1 MTYQPPPQ
9 YPGYPGQGY
18 PGYPGYSPQQ
28 PPKGKPV
35 WPWVLGGIFLAIVL
49 IVGGCV
55 AVFGSIAYRID
66 KESKKEVAVTYEI
79 SGTGTADISYTSGDF
94 ESSSDNHASLPWT
107 KAVTLTGFVRSGRV
121 SATVSGSNG
130 GTVSCRILRDGKVVV
145 EESDSGSYA
154 YVSCYHSFD

>member
-18 PGYPGYSPQQ
+18 PGYPGYPPQ

-35 WPWVLGGIFLAIVL
+35 WPWVLGGVFLAIVL
-49 IVGGCV
+49 TVGGCV

-66 KESKKEVAVTYEI
+66 KESKKEVAVTYEV
-79 SGTGTADISYTSGDF
+79 SGTGTADITFTSGDF
-94 ESSSDNHASLPWT
+94 DSSNANDAPLPWT

-121 SATVSGSNG
+121 SATVSGSSG

-145 EESDSGSYA
+145 EDSDSGSYA